1 MLFFFNMKILKDLFY
16 ISIGSLDRFKS
27 SRLINN
33 LFFVRFLYKD
43 IIRFMIIFL
52 IIFAAFIISLNNL
65 FWYYQSNVRS
75 YVEIMPHYND
85 DNSTT
90 NAEKSFGT

>member
-1 MLFFFNMKILKDLFY
+1 MF
-16 ISIGSLDRFKS
+16 SP
-27 SRLINN
+27 LI
-33 LFFVRFLYKD
+33 KD
-43 IIRFMIIFL
+43 IIRFVIIFS

-65 FWYYQSNVRS
+65 FWYYQSNIRS
-75 YVEIMPHYND
+75 NVEIISHLND